1 MNGNLSREKVAE
13 QNILPDTSNSKTPAT
28 SDLRIQQSWERCASA
43 YNLDPSQGWMA
54 DVLSGAEFR
63 QASGRSA
70 LLLKSAMGEMR
81 RLFDLVQGMGLMVL
95 LADPDATILARCA
108 DETHLSVCRRLHLR
122 KGAIWHESAAGTNGV
137 GTCVKEKCPIFLGQ
151 GEHWRFCF
159 SLLASYAAPVF
170 DAQGRVAGALN
181 LAAFSGNTT
190 KPYAALVMET
200 LLQSGRRIEEQLFRA
215 HYAGNKIL
223 TLGPAE
229 GCSAPLVALNAGGE
243 VIGATHATRT
253 MMGWTDDMIKDH
265 PNLLTELESDTEIS
279 LQKAEESV
287 VRSALAASHGNV
299 AATARGLGISR
310 ATLYRK
316 MKTLNIQ

>member
-1 MNGNLSREKVAE
+1 MNGKPGRVTVAE
-13 QNILPDTSNSKTPAT
+13 KDILPNLIGPKAPAT
-28 SDLRIQQSWERCASA
+28 SDVCIQQSWERCASA
-43 YNLDPSQGWMA
+43 YNLDPSQGWIA

-170 DAQGRVAGALN
+170 DAQGRVVGALN
-181 LAAFSGNTT
+181 LAAFNGNAT

-200 LLQSGRRIEEQLFRA
+200 LLQSGRRIEEHLFRA
-215 HYAGNKIL
+215 QYTGQKIL

-229 GCSAPLVALNAGGE
+229 GCSSPLVALNAAGE
-243 VIGATHATRT
+243 VTGATHATRL

-265 PNLLTELESDTEIS
+265 PNLLTELESGTEIS

-299 AATARGLGISR
+299 AATARSLGISR

-316 MKTLNIQ
+316 MKALHIQ

>member
-1 MNGNLSREKVAE
+1 MNGNQSRARIAE
-13 QNILPDTSNSKTPAT
+13 DDILPHPVHERTPAT
-28 SDLRIQQSWERCASA
+28 SDTCIQQSWERCASA
-43 YNLDPSQGWMA
+43 YNLDPSQGWIA

-63 QASGRSA
+63 QVSGRSS

-81 RLFDLVQGMGLMVL
+81 RLFELVQGMGLMVL
-95 LADPDATILARCA
+95 LADPDATILARCV

-159 SLLASYAAPVF
+159 SLLASYAVPVF
-170 DAQGRVAGALN
+170 DAQGHVAGALN
-181 LAAFSGNTT
+181 LAAPSGNSTR
-190 KPYAALVMET
+190 PYAALVMDT
-200 LLQSGRRIEEQLFRA
+200 LLQSGRRIEEHLFRE
-215 HYAGNKIL
+215 HYAGQKIL

-229 GCSAPLVALNAGGE
+229 GCSSLLVALNGDGD
-243 VIGATHATRT
+243 VTGATHAARRL
-253 MMGWTDDMIKDH
+253 MGWTDDMIKDH
-265 PNLLTELESDTEIS
+265 PNLLTELESGSEIS

-299 AATARGLGISR
+299 AATARSLGISR

-316 MKTLNIQ
+316 MKGLHIQ

>member
-1 MNGNLSREKVAE
+1 MNGNPGKIKMADDDL
-13 QNILPDTSNSKTPAT
+13 LPRPVNQKAPAT
-28 SDLRIQQSWERCASA
+28 SDLCIQQSWERCASA
-43 YNLDPSQGWMA
+43 YNLDPSQGWIA

-63 QASGRSA
+63 QASGRSS
-70 LLLKSAMGEMR
+70 LLLKSAMGEVR
-81 RLFDLVQGMGLMVL
+81 RLFELVQGMGLMVL

-122 KGAIWHESAAGTNGV
+122 KGAVWHESAAGTNGV

-159 SLLASYAAPVF
+159 SLLASYAVPVF
-170 DAQGRVAGALN
+170 DAQGHVAGALN
-181 LAAFSGNTT
+181 LAALSGNST
-190 KPYAALVMET
+190 KPYAALVMDT
-200 LLQSGRRIEEQLFRA
+200 LLQSGRRIEDQLFRT

-229 GCSAPLVALNAGGE
+229 GCSSPLVALNSEGE
-243 VIGATHATRT
+243 VIGATHATRV
-253 MMGWTDDMIKDH
+253 MMGWTDSMIKDH
-265 PNLLTELESDTEIS
+265 PNLLTELESGTEIS

-287 VRSALAASHGNV
+287 VRSALATSHGNV
-299 AATARGLGISR
+299 AATARSLGISR

-316 MKTLNIQ
+316 MKGLNIQ